1 MREGKRVKI
10 ALVNPPPPR
19 GAFVHYQNPL
29 IGLAYMAAVLKK
41 NGYNVTVLDCPALS
55 MTYDG
60 LKQEIIRFEPDIV
73 GITSVTVT
81 FASALQA
88 ARVIKQSYPQ
98 ALIIFGGPHVTVL
111 DEQILR
117 EQPEIDVIVRG
128 EGEMTLLELAR
139 LASESKLRDFGN
151 VAGLTF
157 RKDGQIVRTPDRP
170 FIQNLDELPFPA
182 YEFFQLDKYRRF
194 GKLVLPIITSRGCAF
209 RCSFCLAPR
218 MAGKRFRGRSPKNVV
233 DELEWLRD
241 SYQPNAFTFH
251 DETFTHNKKR
261 VFEICE
267 EMKRRDISLPWDCST
282 RVDQISKEVLAEM
295 RSANCQHV
303 SFGIESGSQKILDA
317 MRKGVT
323 VEQNAEAIKWAK
335 DVGLTVSV
343 SVILGYP
350 GETSAMLQETLDFIR
365 RTEPDD
371 VLMSLATPY
380 PGIELYDVIKNLGWQ
395 MSEGWSHCDMQTE
408 GFDNPSLTVD
418 LREMRRRFY
427 DSFYSP
433 AYVLRQSLKR
443 NFYSRVMARSALNHL
458 LWRVKFPVAAY
469 AGFKRLVF
477 RRSET

>member
-1 MREGKRVKI
+1 
-10 ALVNPPPPR
+10 
-19 GAFVHYQNPL
+19 
-29 IGLAYMAAVLKK
+29 MAAVLKK
-41 NGYNVTVLDCPALS
+41 NGYEVTVLDCPALN
-55 MTYDG
+55 MTYDSLG
-60 LKQEIIRFEPDIV
+60 QEILRFEPDIV

-88 ARVIKQSYPQ
+88 ARDIKQSYSK
-98 ALIIFGGPHVTVL
+98 ALVVFGGPHVTVL
-111 DEQILR
+111 DEPILR

-128 EGEMTLLELAR
+128 EGEITLLELAR
-139 LASESKLRDFGN
+139 LISESKLGDLGD

-157 RKDGQIVRTPDRP
+157 RKDRRIVRTPDRP

-209 RCSFCLAPR
+209 RCSFCLAPH
-218 MAGKRFRGRSPKNVV
+218 MAGKRFRARSPKNVV
-233 DELEWLRD
+233 DELEWLNTYKPD
-241 SYQPNAFTFH
+241 AFTFH

-267 EMKRRDISLPWDCST
+267 EMKRRNIHLPWDCST
-282 RVDQISKEVLAEM
+282 RVDQISKELLAEM
-295 RSANCQHV
+295 WSANCQHV

-317 MRKGVT
+317 MKKGVT
-323 VEQNAEAIKWAK
+323 VEQNAKAITWAK
-335 DVGLTVSV
+335 EVGITVSV

-350 GETSAMLQETLDFIR
+350 GETPAMLQETLDFIR

-380 PGIELYDVIKNLGWQ
+380 PGIELYDVIKSLGWK
-395 MSEGWSHCDMQTE
+395 MSDGWSHCDMQTE

-433 AYVLRQSLKR
+433 GYVLRQSLKR

-458 LWRVKFPVAAY
+458 LWRTKLPVVVHT
-469 AGFKRLVF
+469 GFKKMMPQQ
-477 RRSET
+477 SKA

>member
-1 MREGKRVKI
+1 MPERKRVKI

-41 NGYNVTVLDCPALS
+41 NGYEVSVLDCPALN

-60 LKQEIIRFEPDIV
+60 LGQEILRFEPDIV

-81 FASALQA
+81 FASALKA
-88 ARVIKQSYPQ
+88 ARDIKQSYPK
-98 ALIIFGGPHVTVL
+98 ALIVFGGPHVTVL

-128 EGEMTLLELAR
+128 EGEITLLELAR
-139 LASESKLRDFGN
+139 LASESKLGDLSD

-157 RKDGQIVRTPDRP
+157 RKDGLVARTPDRP

-194 GKLVLPIITSRGCAF
+194 GRLVLPIITSRGCAF

-218 MAGKRFRGRSPKNVV
+218 MAGKRFRARSPKNVV
-233 DELEWLRD
+233 DELEWLKNTYKPD
-241 SYQPNAFTFH
+241 AFTFH
-251 DETFTHNKKR
+251 DETFTHNKNR

-267 EMKRRDISLPWDCST
+267 EMKLRNIRLPWDCST
-282 RVDQISKEVLAEM
+282 RVDQISKELLAEM

-317 MRKGVT
+317 MRKGVR
-323 VEQNAEAIKWAK
+323 VEQNAEAIKWAR
-335 DVGLTVSV
+335 DVGITVSV

-350 GETSAMLQETLDFIR
+350 GETPAMLQETLDFIR
-365 RTEPDD
+365 KTEPDD

-380 PGIELYDVIKNLGWQ
+380 PGIELYDVIKNLGWR

-458 LWRVKFPVAAY
+458 LWRTKLPAVAY
-469 AGFKRLVF
+469 AGFKRLIPQN
-477 RRSET
+477 EA